1 MADQTLTL
9 VQAKLSNRA
18 SSRQQVSRA
27 PPSNRVVRQA
37 PTRPLAARTRPPS
50 SDRRALTRQLQRKRG
65 EKFKKRQN
73 QRINLWH
80 LGENLKNLRAKCTA
94 EAGTT
99 ERAEIWNF
107 ENRQESFTPI
117 NLRPPSRQPRA
128 LVRNGFAKK
137 HICGRGSQRRCWS
150 LEESMMR
157 QRKIRA
163 TLTGRKASPGSHGY
177 RRDETGRHLSRKPLP
192 RCQRGK

>member
-107 ENRQESFTPI
+107 ENRQRIFHPHKFTAA
-117 NLRPPSRQPRA
+117 RPSRCREGQPRA
-128 LVRNGFAKK
+128 LVRNG
-137 HICGRGSQRRCWS
+137 
-150 LEESMMR
+150 
-157 QRKIRA
+157 
-163 TLTGRKASPGSHGY
+163 
-177 RRDETGRHLSRKPLP
+177 LP
-192 RCQRGK
+192 RSISVGEGVGVGVRASRNP

>member
-65 EKFKKRQN
+65 KNSKSGKTRESTCGTLVK
-73 QRINLWH
+73 
-80 LGENLKNLRAKCTA
+80 NLKNLRAKCTA

-107 ENRQESFTPI
+107 ENRQRIFHPHKFT
-117 NLRPPSRQPRA
+117 A
-128 LVRNGFAKK
+128 ARNYAK
-137 HICGRGSQRRCWS
+137 CTAEAGTT
-150 LEESMMR
+150 E
-157 QRKIRA
+157 
-163 TLTGRKASPGSHGY
+163 
-177 RRDETGRHLSRKPLP
+177 
-192 RCQRGK
+192 